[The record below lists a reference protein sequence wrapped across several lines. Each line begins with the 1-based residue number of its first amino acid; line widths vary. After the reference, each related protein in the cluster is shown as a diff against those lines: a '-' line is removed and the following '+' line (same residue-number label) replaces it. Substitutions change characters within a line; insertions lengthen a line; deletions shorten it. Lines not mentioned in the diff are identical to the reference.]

1 MRLTPQRHH
10 ALTASLAIALTA
22 TGLGACGNVSNV
34 GADGGAASAGTGGGA
49 GGAVSSG
56 SGGSATG
63 SGGAMGG
70 KGGSAGGTGG
80 ALAGATVYYRDV
92 QPIVER
98 ACQSC
103 HVDGGIAPFVLA
115 SYEDAR
121 THALP
126 MAAATKARQ
135 MPPWLPE
142 AGCGDFRDSR
152 ALTDAEIATIN
163 NWAATGAPA
172 GDPRDARTGTPPT
185 PPQLGTPGA
194 SLDPGASY
202 PAKAG
207 LTDDYHCFLFDPA
220 LAAQRDLIG
229 FNIHPGAKT
238 SVHHVLLFAIPP
250 ASVAVAKAKDDAEA
264 GAGWTCFGGAGVMGA
279 QTIAGWVPGS
289 GPGVFPPPTGIR
301 LAAGTQI
308 VMQMHYN
315 LLSLREKSDRT
326 TADLFYSTTPVSKPA
341 VITGVANQ
349 SFVVPAGT
357 REMTVTGVLDVK
369 TQAALWGV
377 VPHMHLHGRRIKV
390 EIIHPDGSTDC
401 SVNIPGWDFHWQQFY
416 YYKQPLRAMPGD
428 KVQLSCTYDNSPESY
443 PVTAGARPPPADLR
457 WGEKTTDEMCL
468 NYLYVSAP

>member
-1 MRLTPQRHH
+1 MRLTPPRHH
-10 ALTASLAIALTA
+10 ALTASLALTLALTA
-22 TGLGACGNVSNV
+22 AGACGSVTNVAPD
-34 GADGGAASAGTGGGA
+34 GGPAATGTGGAANAGSGGVIGA
-49 GGAVSSG
+49 G
-56 SGGSATG
+56 SGGSIATG
-63 SGGAMGG
+63 SGGAGGMGS
-70 KGGSAGGTGG
+70 GGTVAGG
-80 ALAGATVYYRDV
+80 AVYYRDV
-92 QPIVER
+92 QPIVQR
-98 ACQSC
+98 ACNSC
-103 HVDGGIAPFVLA
+103 HADGGIAPFVLA
-115 SYEDAR
+115 RYDDAKM
-121 THALP
+121 H
-126 MAAATKARQ
+126 AAAMAVFTKARQ

-152 ALTDAEIATIN
+152 ALTDAEIATIGS
-163 NWAATGAPA
+163 WAAAGAPA
-172 GDPRDARTGTPPT
+172 GDPKDARTGAPP
-185 PPQLGTPGA
+185 PAPQLGTPGA
-194 SLDPGASY
+194 TLDPGASY
-202 PAKAG
+202 TAKPG
-207 LTDDYHCFLFDPA
+207 LTDDYHCFLFDPGLTA
-220 LAAQRDLIG
+220 PRDLIG

-250 ASVAVAKAKDDAEA
+250 AAVAAAKAKDDAEA
-264 GAGWTCFGGAGVMGA
+264 GAGWTCFGGSGATGA

-315 LLSLREKSDRT
+315 LLPLREKSDRT
-326 TADLFYSTTPVSKPA
+326 TADLFYSATPVTKPA

-349 SFVVPAGT
+349 TFVVPAGT
-357 REMTVTGVLDVK
+357 KEMTVTGVLDVK

-401 SVNIPGWDFHWQQFY
+401 GVNIPSWDFHWQQFY

-428 KVQLSCTYDNSPESY
+428 KVQVSCTYDNSPESY
-443 PVTAGARPPPADLR
+443 PVTGGLRPPPADLR